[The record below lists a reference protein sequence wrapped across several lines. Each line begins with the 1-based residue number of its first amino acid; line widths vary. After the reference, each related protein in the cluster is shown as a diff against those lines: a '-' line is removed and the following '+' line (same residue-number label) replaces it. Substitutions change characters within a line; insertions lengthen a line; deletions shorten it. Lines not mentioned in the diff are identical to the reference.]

1 MAALHAGSM
10 TPEQITEVGMS
21 EAHVNFIK
29 QQGFKDASART
40 CDFQYPAL
48 MFQPRVIGVLVLAGV
63 LLQASTLF
71 LTLSAVL
78 WWSALMPR
86 LNPFDRL
93 YNSLVAARKGLPA
106 LTAAP
111 SPRRFSQGMAATFM
125 VLIGVSLLARWD
137 TLAWVLE
144 ALLLAALSA
153 LIFGG
158 FCLGSHVFHLLTGN
172 REFAKRT
179 LPWGRG
185 A

>member
-1 MAALHAGSM
+1 
-10 TPEQITEVGMS
+10 MS
-21 EAHVNFIK
+21 EANVNFIK
-29 QQGFKDASART
+29 QQGFKDVSLHT
-40 CDFQYPAL
+40 CDVQYPAL

-63 LLQASTLF
+63 LLQAATLF

-78 WWSALMPR
+78 WWSALIPR

-93 YNSLVAARKGLPA
+93 YNSLLAARKGLPA

-111 SPRRFSQGMAATFM
+111 SPRRFAQGMAATFM
-125 VLIGVSLLARWD
+125 MLIGMSLLAGWN

-144 ALLLAALSA
+144 ALLLVALGA
-153 LIFGG
+153 LIFGA
-158 FCLGSHVFHLLTGN
+158 FCLGSYVFHLLTGN
-172 REFAKRT
+172 GEFAKRT

>member
-1 MAALHAGSM
+1 
-10 TPEQITEVGMS
+10 MS
-21 EAHVNFIK
+21 EAQVNFIK
-29 QQGFKDASART
+29 QQGFEEASART
-40 CDFQYPAL
+40 CDLQYPAL

-106 LTAAP
+106 LTVAP
-111 SPRRFSQGMAATFM
+111 GPRRFAQGMAATFM
-125 VLIGVSLLARWD
+125 LLIGVSLLVGWD

-144 ALLLAALSA
+144 ALLLVAIGA
-153 LIFGG
+153 LIFGA
-158 FCLGSHVFHLLTGN
+158 FCLGSYVFHVLTGN
-172 REFAKRT
+172 GEFAKRT